1 MSESRSLKVADRD
14 SAIRLAAF
22 NWLKEQTAIH
32 GDVLPRKTLE
42 KGFIFE
48 SERIP
53 LIAPQGIFKPKMLDL
68 PLSITT
74 APRGPYDDNF
84 DEQGFLIYKYRG
96 TDINHRDNVGLRV
109 AMMEKKPLIY
119 LHGVVPGKYLATWP
133 VFIIGDDKYAMAFQV
148 AVDEIKILQ
157 TDETDGFE
165 ITKANEIRRAYMTSK
180 VKIRLHQRSFREKVL
195 EAYQTQCALCRLR
208 HAELLDAAHIIPDSH
223 PDGEAKVSNG
233 ISLCKFHHAAY
244 DSQLLAI
251 SPDFIVL
258 IRSDILLEKDGPMLQ
273 HGLKALHDTK
283 IILPNHRNQWPD
295 RNLLDVRYQQFNKA
309 A

>member
-1 MSESRSLKVADRD
+1 MSESRSLKIMDKDAAV
-14 SAIRLAAF
+14 RLATF
-22 NWLKEQTAIH
+22 EWLKEQTAIH

-53 LIAPQGIFKPKMLDL
+53 LIAPQGIFKPRMLDL

-74 APRGPYDDNF
+74 APRGPYDDSF
-84 DEQGFLIYKYRG
+84 DSLGFLIYKYRG

-109 AMMEKKPLIY
+109 AMQTKKPLIY

-133 VFIIGDDKYAMAFQV
+133 VFIIGDDMNRKAFRV
-148 AVDEIKILQ
+148 AVDDIQAIQ
-157 TDETDGFE
+157 TGETEGLE
-165 ITKANEIRRAYMTSK
+165 TKANEIRRAYITSK
-180 VKIRLHQRSFREKVL
+180 VKVRLHQRSFREKVL
-195 EAYQTQCALCRLR
+195 EAYQTQCALCRIR

-223 PDGEAKVSNG
+223 PEGYAKVSNG

-244 DSQLLAI
+244 DSLILAI
-251 SPDFIVL
+251 NPDFIVQ
-258 IRSDILLEKDGPMLQ
+258 IRSDVLLEKDGPMLQ
-273 HGLKALHDTK
+273 YGLKALHETK
-283 IILPNHRNQWPD
+283 IVLPYCRTQWPD
-295 RNLLDVRYQQFNKA
+295 RNLLDMRYQQFNNA

>member
-1 MSESRSLKVADRD
+1 MEKD
-14 SAIRLAAF
+14 SAIRMAAF
-22 NWLKEQTAIH
+22 DWLKEQTAIH

-53 LIAPQGIFKPKMLDL
+53 LIAPQGIFKPRMLDL

-74 APRGPYDDNF
+74 APRGPYDDCF
-84 DEQGFLIYKYRG
+84 DEKGLLIYKYRG
-96 TDINHRDNVGLRV
+96 TEINHRDNVGLRV
-109 AMMEKKPLIY
+109 TMQEKKPLIY

-133 VFIIGDDKYAMAFQV
+133 VFVVGDDKNAMAFRV
-148 AVDEIKILQ
+148 AVDEIRTIQ
-157 TDETDGFE
+157 SDEFNGFSTTE
-165 ITKANEIRRAYMTSK
+165 ANEIRRAYITSK

-195 EAYQTQCALCRLR
+195 EAYHTQCALCRLR
-208 HAELLDAAHIIPDSH
+208 HPELLDAAHIIPDSH
-223 PDGEAKVSNG
+223 PDGAAKISNG

-244 DSQLLAI
+244 DSMLLTI

-258 IRSDILLEKDGPMLQ
+258 IRRDVLLEKDGPMLQ
-273 HGLKALHDTK
+273 HGLKDLHRTNIVLPKHK
-283 IILPNHRNQWPD
+283 IEWPD
-295 RNLLDVRYQQFNKA
+295 RDLLDTRYQQFNA